1 MKRRSCCAS
10 PRSTVNEGTVTSETT
25 DPHDPFRSLT
35 DVEIGADFAI
45 PARLFEERHPAN
57 DPPGE
62 HVGLVARRNVAN
74 AGSPRCSCRP
84 NRRSSSPRRRTTT
97 AASATLPA
105 GPDGPPARPQRRAA
119 PRPAPA
125 PPGSTRRGRGR
136 SDTPTLE
143 RPRPRSPRR
152 SSTLGADPGRTNSSA
167 ARRIRSGVAATAR
180 QAGRCTREQNP
191 YHCLGCLTGRS
202 SRGKSYEST
211 VRGPRSR
218 VNVARF
224 APDRSIL

>member
-10 PRSTVNEGTVTSETT
+10 PRSTVSEGTVTSEIT

-45 PARLFEERHPAN
+45 PARLFDERHPAI

-62 HVGLVARRNVAN
+62 HVGLDASRNVAN

-84 NRRSSSPRRRTTT
+84 NRCSSSPRRRTTT

-105 GPDGPPARPQRRAA
+105 NDRCRRTAARPQRRAA

-167 ARRIRSGVAATAR
+167 ARRIRSGVAPTAR
-180 QAGRCTREQNP
+180 QAGRCAREQNP
-191 YHCLGCLTGRS
+191 YCVG
-202 SRGKSYEST
+202 SR
-211 VRGPRSR
+211 
-218 VNVARF
+218 
-224 APDRSIL
+224 